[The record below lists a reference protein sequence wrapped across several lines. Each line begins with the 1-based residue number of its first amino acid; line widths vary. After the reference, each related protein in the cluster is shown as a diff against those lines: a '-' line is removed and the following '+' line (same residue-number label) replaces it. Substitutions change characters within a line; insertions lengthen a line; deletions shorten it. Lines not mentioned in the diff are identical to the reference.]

1 MVFDE
6 YDFEFLRLCG
16 LCRYVP
22 TGLRR
27 KFNSPYFSP
36 PVIYTLRNNGY
47 VKMQSDK
54 TSYKLTFAGKEA
66 LAEMGYTF
74 PEDAKTDIKKRSYQ
88 RKMKSALFNITLHL
102 AEIDVFADKTAQL
115 SEKETG
121 YVSSLI
127 LRSDTNIRVLAGTRF
142 LGLLKLFETVYIP
155 YYLESQQDWIIPKH
169 ESEIYKAQVNAV
181 KGVKDIR
188 LMLTGD
194 TLEEIWKNIHPMN
207 ESQITEKGM
216 RRFDEALEE
225 LGCDYSLVPVSR
237 DGVEQ
242 LSVMRIWR
250 YREKIAKAI
259 GCNIDNVYNLS
270 ECDGFQE
277 NTPYII
283 AIDFNVKRI
292 LRALKQVERYDK
304 NIVPKLCCLP
314 FQKRTLIKL
323 LREHKIQNSMV
334 LALDIHNLYR
344 NVLKD
349 YQVKP
354 KEQKPHTKEG
364 GTYISANQ
372 RKITKANIEEL

>member
-36 PVIYTLRNNGY
+36 PVIYTLRSNGY

-102 AEIDVFADKTAQL
+102 AEIDVFADKTVQL

-142 LGLLKLFETVYIP
+142 LGLLKMFETVYIP

-169 ESEIYKAQVNAV
+169 ESEIYKAQVNAI
-181 KGVKDIR
+181 KGVKDIK
-188 LMLTGD
+188 LILTGD
-194 TLEEIWKNIHPMN
+194 TLEEIWKNIHPVN

-216 RRFDEALEE
+216 RRFDKALEE

-259 GCNIDNVYNLS
+259 GCNIDKVYNLS

-292 LRALKQVERYDK
+292 LRALKQVER
-304 NIVPKLCCLP
+304 
-314 FQKRTLIKL
+314 
-323 LREHKIQNSMV
+323 
-334 LALDIHNLYR
+334 
-344 NVLKD
+344 
-349 YQVKP
+349 
-354 KEQKPHTKEG
+354 
-364 GTYISANQ
+364 
-372 RKITKANIEEL
+372 